1 MKGLVEE
8 EKILREEARALEEK
22 RTSLEK
28 KTFDLSRIE
37 EQYSSKM
44 REIEEISS
52 RTEKDLAPASNRLN
66 RLDDQLDAMLTEW
79 TSTLQTNLADP
90 FIQLDLMKSEQKAE
104 VTEFINS
111 GGLPE
116 PLTKDFVEE
125 VNKVLDGLVAVAITS
140 QELVVSLGKGTPQ
153 SVEDVRKRFEQLIAE
168 RCKGQ
173 DSDKVRIVIE

>member
-1 MKGLVEE
+1 
-8 EKILREEARALEEK
+8 
-22 RTSLEK
+22 
-28 KTFDLSRIE
+28 
-37 EQYSSKM
+37 
-44 REIEEISS
+44 
-52 RTEKDLAPASNRLN
+52 
-66 RLDDQLDAMLTEW
+66 MLTEW

-104 VTEFINS
+104 VTEFIES
-111 GGLPE
+111 GCLPE

-140 QELVVSLGKGTPQ
+140 QELVANLGKGTPQ
-153 SVEDVRKRFEQLIAE
+153 SIDDVRKRFEQLIAE